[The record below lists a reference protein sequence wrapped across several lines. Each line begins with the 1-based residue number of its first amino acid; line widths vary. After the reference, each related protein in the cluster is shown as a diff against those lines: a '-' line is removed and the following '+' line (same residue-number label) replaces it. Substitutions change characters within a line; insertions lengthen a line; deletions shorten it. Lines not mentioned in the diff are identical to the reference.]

1 MTFPRLLTTAEANAL
16 STAAEHWLRLR
27 DVEINLGEV
36 ALEVLQAATMRMAD
50 CPRQDI
56 ASVNWTV
63 DAKLP
68 GASHPVSLTLVSPA
82 VADLRNGEV
91 SLLSALGL
99 ALIGHALGAVA
110 RLPLSHK
117 QTVNAQLVAIRPRR
131 ELATCGGSRD
141 QGATSCPTTL

>member
-1 MTFPRLLTTAEANAL
+1 MTFARLLTIAEANAL

-36 ALEVLQAATMRMAD
+36 ALEVLRAATMRMAD

-68 GASHPVSLTLVSPA
+68 GTNNPVSLTLVCPTA
-82 VADLRNGEV
+82 EYLRSGQV

-110 RLPLSHK
+110 RLPISRE
-117 QTVNAQLVAIRPRR
+117 QNVNARLVAIRPCP
-131 ELATCGGSRD
+131 ELITSGGPK
-141 QGATSCPTTL
+141 AA